1 MAERVI
7 SAVSTI
13 YLLLTKALCYSI
25 CESLDPL
32 PDGHEG
38 EAQEQP
44 QDAPHLSHQGGQG
57 VQQLLTLHQDEGG
70 SVPQDQAR
78 ITKVFLKNTFK
89 YCLLYD
95 KSDQGV
101 SVWPQPVLCVG
112 AGGKAACSLGNVLK
126 NHLFG

>member
-1 MAERVI
+1 MGL
-7 SAVSTI
+7 TI
-13 YLLLTKALCYSI
+13 YLLHPKALCHSI

-70 SVPQDQAR
+70 SVPQDQATV
-78 ITKVFLKNTFK
+78 TKVFLKKTVK
-89 YCLLYD
+89 CCLLYD
-95 KSDQGV
+95 KSDQDV
-101 SVWPQPVLCVG
+101 SVGPQPVLCVG
-112 AGGKAACSLGNVLK
+112 ARSEAAGSLGNVLK
-126 NHLFG
+126 NHFFY